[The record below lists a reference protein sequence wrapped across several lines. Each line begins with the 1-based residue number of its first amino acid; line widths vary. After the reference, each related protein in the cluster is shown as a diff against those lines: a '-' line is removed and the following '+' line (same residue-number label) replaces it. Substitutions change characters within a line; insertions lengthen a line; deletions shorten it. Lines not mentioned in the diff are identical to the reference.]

1 MAEVREGGCAMV
13 NRREFIR
20 FGVGVVGAVAVG
32 DALAACASAA
42 TQASAS
48 PTPLP
53 PPETTTIRLA
63 LNPCDLPIMAAE
75 RNLRDEGFTDVQLS
89 DAGGSSGALAA
100 LAAGKADLAAMFT
113 PTLAVAVDAGKPLVG
128 LGGLHTG
135 CVQVWAPQ
143 GVATLKD
150 LSGRT
155 VVVRSKAPD
164 DLTYSF
170 LSIGLKNAGVAPGNV
185 NFVVQSAADLTKL
198 FLDGKNDAL
207 FLATTGAFAFQTNP
221 ANKGHVVLDQ
231 AMEAPWSKQNCCVLT
246 TTTDWA
252 KANPVAAKRALRAIY
267 RAADAIPKDR
277 ADVAKVATDKGLF
290 GGAQNVALVRGA
302 SNMVP
307 YDWRKYDA
315 AASMRFHAKL
325 LNEVGLLKMTPDES
339 VTKATDVRFW
349 RQLQSELKR

>member
-1 MAEVREGGCAMV
+1 MV

-20 FGVGVVGAVAVG
+20 LGVVVVGAVAVG

-42 TQASAS
+42 TRASAS

-53 PPETTTIRLA
+53 PPETTTIRLTLFA
-63 LNPCDLPIMAAE
+63 CDMPIMAAD
-75 RNLRDEGFTDVQLS
+75 RNLRDEGFTDVQFS
-89 DAGGSSGALAA
+89 DSPPVAA
-100 LAAGKADLAAMFT
+100 LTGGKADLGAVFA
-113 PTLAVAVDAGKPLVG
+113 PTLATAVEAGMPLVG
-128 LGGLHTG
+128 LGGLHPG
-135 CVQVWAPQ
+135 CVQVWAAP

-155 VVVRSKAPD
+155 VVIRSKAPD
-164 DLTYSF
+164 DFSYPF
-170 LSIGLKNAGVAPGNV
+170 LAMGLKNAGIDPGSV
-185 NFVVQSAADLTKL
+185 NFVVQPDANLTKL
-198 FLDGKNDAL
+198 FLDGKSDAL
-207 FLATTGAFAFQTNP
+207 FLASVGSFAFQTNP

-231 AMEAPWSKQNCCVLT
+231 AMEAPWSQQSCCVLT
-246 TTTDWA
+246 TTRDWA

-267 RAADAIPKDR
+267 RAADTIPPDR
-277 ADVAKVATDKGLF
+277 ADAAKVATDKGLF

-307 YDWRKYDA
+307 YDWRRYDA
-315 AASMRFHAKL
+315 AASVRFHAKL

-339 VTKATDVRFW
+339 VTKATDVRIW

>member
-1 MAEVREGGCAMV
+1 MV

-20 FGVGVVGAVAVG
+20 FGVGIVGAVTVG

-42 TQASAS
+42 TPASAS

-53 PPETTTIRLA
+53 PPETATIRLT
-63 LNPCDLPIMAAE
+63 LLPCDLPIMAAE
-75 RNLRDEGFTDVQLS
+75 RNLRDEGFTDVQFS
-89 DAGGSSGALAA
+89 DTAAIAA
-100 LAAGKADLAAMFT
+100 LTGGKADLGTMFEGS
-113 PTLAVAVDAGKPLVG
+113 LATAVEAGKPLVG
-128 LGGLHTG
+128 LGGLHPG
-135 CVQVWAPQ
+135 CVQIWGAQ

-164 DLTYSF
+164 DLTYSW
-170 LSIGLKNAGVAPGNV
+170 LAISLKNAGVDPGSV
-185 NFVVQSAADLTKL
+185 NFVVQPAADLTKM
-198 FLDGKNDAL
+198 FLDGKSDLL
-207 FLATTGAFAFQTNP
+207 FLATTGAFAFQTNS

-231 AMEAPWSKQNCCVLT
+231 AMEAPWSQQNCCVLT
-246 TTTDWA
+246 TTTDWV

-267 RAADAIPKDR
+267 RAADAIPTDR

-339 VTKATDVRFW
+339 VTKTTDTRFW
-349 RQLQSELKR
+349 RQLQTELKR